1 MTNTITKAQR
11 SFVQAAARELLR
23 VRKVDVENQVDVA
36 ALGKELSSQL
46 SISRERAEAAI
57 IHAVLQKRHE
67 GRE

>member
-11 SFVQAAARELLR
+11 AFVQSAARELLQ
-23 VRKVDVENQVDVA
+23 VHKVDVGSQVDVA

-57 IHAVLQKRHE
+57 IHAVLMKRRE